1 MDGNLTAPSFF
12 DLGSFAHAA
21 LFPEGEPV
29 WQALKGVGAYLAGV
43 SAGALLPDDL
53 CRGVPLAEPVVVA
66 GGEVFPA
73 RGFEVERGDVC
84 KGGLRISSAGREIEG
99 ASLLMAGAVFYGS
112 DIRIGRG
119 CLVEPGAMIT
129 GPALI
134 GDRSEVRQ
142 GAYMRGNCLV
152 GCGCV
157 VGHATE
163 VKNAVFLDG
172 AKAGHFAYIGDS
184 ILGNRVNLG
193 AGTRLANLR
202 LIPGEVRIRTGRE
215 MIATG
220 LRKMGA
226 VLGDGVQTGCNT
238 VTNPGT
244 LMGPRSLT
252 LPNVTVESGFHASG
266 SILR

>member
-1 MDGNLTAPSFF
+1 MDGNLTASSFF
-12 DLGSFAHAA
+12 DLASFAHAD
-21 LFPEGEPV
+21 LFAADEPV
-29 WQALKGVGAYLAGV
+29 WAALGRLDGYLAA
-43 SAGALLPDDL
+43 AGAGTLLPAQL
-53 CRGVPLAEPVVVA
+53 CCGEPLREAVVVA
-66 GGEVFPA
+66 DGGVFPA
-73 RGFEVERGDVC
+73 RGFEVERGDVSR
-84 KGGLRISSAGREIEG
+84 GELRVSADGREIAG
-99 ASLLMAGAVFYGS
+99 ASLLMAGAVFSGG

-119 CLVEPGAMIT
+119 ALVEPGAMIS

-134 GDRSEVRQ
+134 GDASEVRQ
-142 GAYMRGNCLV
+142 AAYLRGRVLV
-152 GCGCV
+152 GTGCV

-184 ILGNRVNLG
+184 ILGGRVNLG

-202 LIPGEVRIRTGRE
+202 LVPGEVRVRTAGGLVS
-215 MIATG
+215 TG
-220 LRKMGA
+220 MRKLGA

-252 LPNVTVESGFHASG
+252 LPNVTVESGYHPAG
-266 SILR
+266 SVIR